1 MQIRPTRKNE
11 AIVYSI
17 LWMLLLTV
25 SLFGVVSRSYAAI
38 AAIVLGLL
46 VSYWFR
52 RQRGVQS
59 FQEETKS
66 LPELFTSILKVL
78 LFRLDGADWKK
89 LAINPVLLR
98 VRQRSQ
104 SISHST
110 LPETADNVVLRRQVR
125 RLAQLLIHS
134 RINHSTSGD
143 LRAFPVNE
151 GSTDGRLL

>member
-25 SLFGVVSRSYAAI
+25 SLLGVVSRSYAAI

-59 FQEETKS
+59 FQEESMDVLDLTS
-66 LPELFTSILKVL
+66 LNLASQRVETSSK
-78 LFRLDGADWKK
+78 
-89 LAINPVLLR
+89 
-98 VRQRSQ
+98 
-104 SISHST
+104 
-110 LPETADNVVLRRQVR
+110 
-125 RLAQLLIHS
+125 
-134 RINHSTSGD
+134 
-143 LRAFPVNE
+143 
-151 GSTDGRLL
+151 

>member
-59 FQEETKS
+59 FQEECMDVLDLTS
-66 LPELFTSILKVL
+66 LNLASQRVETSSK
-78 LFRLDGADWKK
+78 
-89 LAINPVLLR
+89 
-98 VRQRSQ
+98 
-104 SISHST
+104 
-110 LPETADNVVLRRQVR
+110 
-125 RLAQLLIHS
+125 
-134 RINHSTSGD
+134 
-143 LRAFPVNE
+143 
-151 GSTDGRLL
+151 